1 VLTLGIDLA
10 AQPEQTALAWI
21 EWLPGQAIV
30 RDACWGADDKAILAA
45 MAEADKVG
53 IDCPL
58 GWPDAFITFVR
69 AHQAG
74 SVAIPRGIADRGWR
88 RSLTLRLTD
97 KVVRQETLLT
107 PLSVSGDR
115 IGHVAMRCAVL
126 LAQLAQRSTPVDR
139 SGSGKIAEVYP
150 AASLKI
156 WGLRYRGYKR
166 PGDTQTVGKLV
177 SELLQA
183 APWLEL
189 GEAEFLCRSR
199 HDAVDAVVASLTARA
214 ADRNLTMRPRT
225 PEESAAART
234 EGWIALPLA
243 DSLLSQLP

>member
-1 VLTLGIDLA
+1 MLTLGIDLA
-10 AQPEQTALAWI
+10 AEPERTALAWI
-21 EWLPGQAIV
+21 EWLAGRAIV

-45 MAEADKVG
+45 VTEADKVG

-97 KVVRQETLLT
+97 KVVKQETLLT
-107 PLSVSGDR
+107 PLSASGDR

-126 LAQLAQRSTPVDR
+126 LAQQGTAVDR
-139 SGSGKIAEVYP
+139 NGSGKIAEVYP

-166 PGDTQTVGKLV
+166 PGDTQTVDKLV

-214 ADRNLTMRPRT
+214 ADRNLTLRPRT

-234 EGWIALPLA
+234 EGWIAFPLA
-243 DSLLSQLP
+243 DSLLSQLL